1 MPPTT
6 DFENHLF
13 ISYAHFD
20 NEHLSAVEKGWIDL
34 FHEGLEQ
41 RLKQLLGRT
50 VKIFR
55 DPKLRGLEDFNDV
68 IANELHRSAVL
79 VSIVSPRYLESES
92 CMKELNGFY
101 EYANRQGTYRR
112 GSRTRLVKAIKT
124 FVPLEKQ
131 PDTLKELLGYEFYFF
146 DSAKDSFREYDY
158 LVLRDGERDK
168 RFWDK
173 TEDIAQDITR
183 LLKDLEGNPPPTP
196 SGFTVYLAET
206 TIDLR
211 EERDKVRRELQQ
223 QGHVVLPDGPLPP
236 KPEALQEAIRE
247 MLSRSQLSLH
257 MVGGFYDTLV
267 RVQHNLAIEREKQL
281 SFSRLIW
288 LPTGLEPLDPS
299 QVSFIGELQNT
310 FSTTNGSEL
319 LQTKLEDL
327 KTTIDRKLR
336 PPIKAEPASEADVD
350 TAKPS
355 VYLIYDA
362 VDREAAR
369 PLFNFLQE
377 KCRVKIPL
385 TKGDSATIRQDR
397 KDKLMNCDAVIIF
410 YGSVSDDW
418 WQTQL
423 DELRKVRGYGR
434 TKPLLRAVYLASPQT
449 EEKDMFDSVD
459 PLVIR
464 NFAQFASDDLKE
476 FLTWAGELRGGRQ

>member
-1 MPPTT
+1 MTPNA

-13 ISYAHFD
+13 ISYAHID

-34 FHEGLEQ
+34 FHEGLEH
-41 RLKQLLGRT
+41 RLRQLLGGN

-55 DPKLRGLEDFNDV
+55 DKKLRGLDDFNQV
-68 IANELHRSAVL
+68 IATELQRSAVL
-79 VSIVSPRYLESES
+79 VSIISPRYLLSES

-101 EYANRQGTYRR
+101 EYANQHGTYRR

-124 FVPLEKQ
+124 FVPLETQ

-146 DSAKDSFREYDY
+146 DPQKDSFREYDY

-173 TEDIAQDITR
+173 TEDIAHDVTE
-183 LLKDLEGNPPPTP
+183 LLKQLAGNPPPKP
-196 SGFTVYLAET
+196 SGSTVYLAET

-211 EERDKVRRELQQ
+211 EERNRVRRELQQ
-223 QGHVVLPDGPLPP
+223 QGHAVLPDGLLPP
-236 KPEALQEAIRE
+236 KPDVLQQAIRE
-247 MLSRSQLSLH
+247 MLAQSQLSIH

-267 RVQHNLAIEREKQL
+267 KLQHTLAIEREEQPR
-281 SFSRLIW
+281 FARLIW
-288 LPTGLEPLDPS
+288 LPPGLEPLDEN
-299 QVSFIGELQNT
+299 QVSYIGELQNT
-310 FSTTNGSEL
+310 FSTQNGSEL

-327 KTTIDRKLR
+327 KTTIERKLS
-336 PPIKAEPASEADVD
+336 PLVKAEPAGDAED
-350 TAKPS
+350 AKTS
-355 VYLIYDA
+355 VYLIYDRI
-362 VDREAAR
+362 DREAAK
-369 PLFNFLQE
+369 PLFNFLRE
-377 KCRVKIPL
+377 EGFRVKLPL
-385 TKGDSATIRQDR
+385 TEGDSATIRQDR
-397 KDKLMNCDAVIIF
+397 KDKLLSCDAVIIF

-449 EEKDMFDSVD
+449 EEKDMFASVD

-464 NFAQFASDDLKE
+464 NFAQFAPNDLDE
-476 FLTWAGELRGGRQ
+476 FVTRARGDGQ